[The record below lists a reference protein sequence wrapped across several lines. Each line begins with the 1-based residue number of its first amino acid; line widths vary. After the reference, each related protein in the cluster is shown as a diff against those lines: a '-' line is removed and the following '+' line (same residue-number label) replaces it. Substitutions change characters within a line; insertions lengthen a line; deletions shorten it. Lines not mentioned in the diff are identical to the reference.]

1 MLYEWDDKKFDE
13 EYQGWLE
20 RNWKK
25 QKGKEKKKLKRIND
39 EEEEEI
45 KEGRMEEWDEKDE
58 IGKMK
63 DLYNELQKIF
73 RMKILK
79 KKEVLS

>member
-1 MLYEWDDKKFDE
+1 MLYGWDDKKFDE

-25 QKGKEKKKLKRIND
+25 QKEKEKKKLKRID
-39 EEEEEI
+39 DDEEEEI

>member
-25 QKGKEKKKLKRIND
+25 QKGKEKKKLKRIDD

>member
-1 MLYEWDDKKFDE
+1 MLYGWDDKKFDE

-25 QKGKEKKKLKRIND
+25 QKGKEKKKLKRIDD